1 MLKTK
6 SAPRDRQIREEGL
19 VATKKAAEKTTNTPA
34 KQAANS
40 EPAKK
45 SAPEKAPV
53 VKMTKTQIIKTMAEK
68 LDVQPKQVQAF
79 FDLLVQTATEQT
91 REAGEFT
98 IPGIGKLVKAARKE
112 RMGRNPATGEEIK
125 IAAKTTVKFR
135 VARAAAEAIAPPKA

>member
-1 MLKTK
+1 M
-6 SAPRDRQIREEGL
+6 
-19 VATKKAAEKTTNTPA
+19 ATKKTVEKTTNTPA
-34 KQAANS
+34 KQAGKS

-53 VKMTKTQIIKTMAEK
+53 AKMTKTQIIKTMAEK

-79 FDLLVQTATEQT
+79 FDLLVETAMEQT

-98 IPGIGKLVKAARKE
+98 IPGLGKLVKAERKE
-112 RMGRNPATGEEIK
+112 RMGRNPGTGEEIK

-135 VARAAAEAIAPPKA
+135 VAKAATQAIAPPKN